1 MTRQMKKAVY
11 EAPLTEHFQV
21 ELEGVFC
28 ASANLNNSGEKN
40 DQGIIDDQ
48 QINTGF
54 NNVEFN
60 GTGSKDLNGW
70 GSYN

>member
-28 ASANLNNSGEKN
+28 GSVDLENNQSSPAE
-40 DQGIIDDQ
+40 IEEH
-48 QINTGF
+48 QINDSFKADFSTG
-54 NNVEFN
+54 NW
-60 GTGSKDLNGW
+60 D
-70 GSYN
+70 

>member
-28 ASANLNNSGEKN
+28 GS
-40 DQGIIDDQ
+40 IVTQ
-48 QINTGF
+48 QDAVSISEQEINTDFAGSSF
-54 NNVEFN
+54 T
-60 GTGSKDLNGW
+60 GTGDTSHNGW
-70 GSYN
+70 SKEGGW

>member
-28 ASANLNNSGEKN
+28 GSVDVQNPNNENGK
-40 DQGIIDDQ
+40 IDAHEV
-48 QINTGF
+48 NTGF
-54 NNVEFN
+54 NANFGED
-60 GTGSKDLNGW
+60 SW
-70 GSYN
+70 G

>member
-28 ASANLNNSGEKN
+28 GSVEIKEGNSGNGIN
-40 DQGIIDDQ
+40 DQT
-48 QINTGF
+48 INTGF
-54 NNVEFN
+54 ESSANNGGEFIS
-60 GTGSKDLNGW
+60 GSW
-70 GSYN
+70 E

>member
-28 ASANLNNSGEKN
+28 GSVVKPETQNGQIEAHQVNTDFENNS
-40 DQGIIDDQ
+40 
-48 QINTGF
+48 F
-54 NNVEFN
+54 SNVN
-60 GTGSKDLNGW
+60 WD
-70 GSYN
+70 